1 MEPLSAEVRPAYHP
15 PLKRSM
21 TIAGHQTSISLEPM
35 FWAALESEAGRQG
48 KPLSALVA
56 EVDVARL
63 SAGRVPNLTSALRQY
78 LFGRHA
84 NGGSEAFGASG
95 RAGEP

>member
-1 MEPLSAEVRPAYHP
+1 MTSDFHP

-21 TIAGHQTSISLEPM
+21 TIAGHQTSISLEPI
-35 FWAALESEAGRQG
+35 FWSALESAAQAQG

-63 SAGRVPNLTSALRQY
+63 EAPRVPNLTSALRQY
-78 LFGRHA
+78 LFGLRA
-84 NGGSEAFGASG
+84 DRGGEAFATAG
-95 RAGEP
+95 RAG

>member
-1 MEPLSAEVRPAYHP
+1 MGRLAYHP

-35 FWAALESEAGRQG
+35 FWAALEDEARRQG

-56 EVDVARL
+56 EIDVARL
-63 SAGRVPNLTSALRQY
+63 SAARVPNLTSALRQY
-78 LFGRHA
+78 LFGL
-84 NGGSEAFGASG
+84 S
-95 RAGEP
+95 

>member
-1 MEPLSAEVRPAYHP
+1 MGWSAYHP

-35 FWAALESEAGRQG
+35 FWAALEDEARRQG

-56 EVDVARL
+56 EIDVARL
-63 SAGRVPNLTSALRQY
+63 SAARVPNLTSALRQY
-78 LFGRHA
+78 LFGLSEH
-84 NGGSEAFGASG
+84 GGGEAFGAAG

>member
-1 MEPLSAEVRPAYHP
+1 MGPRSEVRPAYHP

-35 FWAALESEAGRQG
+35 FWSALEGEARRQG
-48 KPLSALVA
+48 KALSVLVA

-63 SAGRVPNLTSALRQY
+63 SAARVPNLTSALRQY
-78 LFGRHA
+78 LFGLDA
-84 NGGSEAFGASG
+84 NGGGEAG
-95 RAGEP
+95 RAAGSAAEP

>member
-1 MEPLSAEVRPAYHP
+1 MSESAYHP

-35 FWAALESEAGRQG
+35 FWTALEDEARRQG
-48 KPLSALVA
+48 KPLSVLVA

-63 SAGRVPNLTSALRQY
+63 SAGRVPNLTSAVRQY
-78 LFGRHA
+78 LFGLGADR
-84 NGGSEAFGASG
+84 GGEALGAAG

>member
-1 MEPLSAEVRPAYHP
+1 MGGSAYHP

-35 FWAALESEAGRQG
+35 FWAALEGEAQRQG
-48 KPLSALVA
+48 KALSALVA
-56 EVDVARL
+56 EVDAARL
-63 SAGRVPNLTSALRQY
+63 SAARVPNLTSALRQY
-78 LFGRHA
+78 LFGLRGD
-84 NGGSEAFGASG
+84 GGGEAVRTAG

>member
-1 MEPLSAEVRPAYHP
+1 VARPAYHP

-35 FWAALESEAGRQG
+35 FWAAIEEEARRQG
-48 KPLSALVA
+48 KALSALVA

-63 SAGRVPNLTSALRQY
+63 SAARVPNLTSALRQY
-78 LFGRHA
+78 LFGL
-84 NGGSEAFGASG
+84 GTDGAGETLGAAG